1 MKKLLI
7 CLLVLLTS
15 TFLFSCQA
23 KVDNTDETWTDQLKS
38 TDKIVIGISPDY
50 PPFESLTT
58 DDQIEGFDI
67 DMINTLISYLDENIE
82 IEFAK
87 MEFSTIV
94 TAVQTGQVD
103 IGLSG
108 FTYDTDRDVI
118 FSEPYLSS
126 AQVILVKSDSTITS
140 VTDLNGKTVGAQLGT
155 TGEEAANGIEGT
167 KEVVSFNDTLVGL
180 ESLNNNIIDAFV
192 TDLAVATNYESTGN
206 YIVLDEPLLDE
217 SMSIIIKNGNDLLA
231 AKINE
236 LILQFTVSDEYQA
249 LITKWGV

>member
-7 CLLVLLTS
+7 CLLILLTTAS
-15 TFLFSCQA
+15 LLGCQT
-23 KVDNTDETWTDQLKS
+23 KVDDTAKTWTDQLKS

-58 DDQIEGFDI
+58 DNQIEGFDI
-67 DMINTLISYLDENIE
+67 DMINTLISYLADNME
-82 IEFAK
+82 IEFAQ

-108 FTYDTDRDVI
+108 FTYDADRDVI

-126 AQVILVKSDSTITS
+126 AQVVLVKSDSTITS
-140 VTDLNGKTVGAQLGT
+140 IADLSGKTVGAQLGT
-155 TGEEAANGIEGT
+155 TGEEAANGIEGVT
-167 KEVVSFNDTLVGL
+167 EVISFNDTLVGL

-206 YIVLDEPLLDE
+206 YVVLDEPLLDE

-236 LILQFTVSDEYQA
+236 LISQFTVSEEYQT